1 MPKQA
6 TPKAA
11 ATRQSPAAKKRLSRQ
26 PRGERTKAA
35 ILRCAVNLA
44 SVEGLEG
51 LSIGRLA
58 EELSM
63 SKSGLFAHFGSKLE
77 LQLETIEA
85 ARQIFMEQ
93 VVQPAMA
100 YPEGMPQL
108 WALCDL
114 WLSHVER
121 RVFLGGC
128 FFTAAAFE
136 FDSRRGPIRNRIAEI
151 MQGWQI
157 KVQRAIESAQ
167 KAGQLDPKIDASQ
180 LASEMNSLEIGAHL
194 SSQLLDDKKSY
205 RRARAMI
212 LEKLRNL
219 ATSKCPPLPEGSA

>member
-1 MPKQA
+1 MAKPA
-6 TPKAA
+6 TAA
-11 ATRQSPAAKKRLSRQ
+11 RRHPARQ

-58 EELSM
+58 DELSM

-85 ARQIFMEQ
+85 ARQIFMEEI
-93 VVQPAMA
+93 VQPAMA
-100 YPEGMPQL
+100 NPEGMLQL
-108 WALCDL
+108 WALCDG

-151 MQGWQI
+151 MQGWI
-157 KVQRAIESAQ
+157 AKLQRAIEAAQ
-167 KAGQLDPKIDASQ
+167 KAGQLDPKVDAAQ
-180 LASEMNSLEIGAHL
+180 LASEMNSLAMGTHL
-194 SSQLLDDKKSY
+194 ATQLFDDKKSY
-205 RRARAMI
+205 ARTRANI
-212 LEKLRNL
+212 LQKLRSL
-219 ATSKCPPLPEGSA
+219 ATSKCPPLPEVSA

>member
-1 MPKQA
+1 MQKQR
-6 TPKAA
+6 AA
-11 ATRQSPAAKKRLSRQ
+11 KGSRRRSSPARKPAAQQ

-77 LQLETIEA
+77 LQLETIQA
-85 ARQIFMEQ
+85 AREIFMEQ

-100 YPEGMPQL
+100 HPEGMPQL

-136 FDSRRGPIRNRIAEI
+136 FDSRRGPIRDRIADI
-151 MQGWQI
+151 MRGWQV

-167 KAGQLDPKIDASQ
+167 QAGQLDATVDAAQ

-194 SSQLLDDKKSY
+194 SSQLLDDKQSY

-212 LEKLRNL
+212 LQKLRSL
-219 ATSKCPPLPEGSA
+219 ATKKCPALPKV